1 MTKKKNRKFKAQVMS
16 HERVAI
22 QEEHDQLMAMLK
34 EPKSAVKVFCKF
46 KP

>member
-1 MTKKKNRKFKAQVMS
+1 MS